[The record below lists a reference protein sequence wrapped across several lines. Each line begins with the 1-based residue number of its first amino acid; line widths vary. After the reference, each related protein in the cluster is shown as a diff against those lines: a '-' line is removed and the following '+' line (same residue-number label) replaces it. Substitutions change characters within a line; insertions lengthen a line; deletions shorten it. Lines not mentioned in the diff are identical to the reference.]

1 MMCRTSFLA
10 EAVLVFV
17 LSAQAAAWSK
27 DKWVEAFGS
36 KTGFSKAYPAWLQ
49 GVSTEGDGYCNVAAD
64 YGCVVGVGE
73 GICYILV
80 NPGDYAVPLSSTDS
94 GYKVQFSG
102 SARFGLELRKKDRGT
117 AQNLKFDQNITG
129 RKETVVQVA
138 RDDMELARPFGQD
151 FAAIGPDC
159 GARWRRRPALFA
171 PPLRREAP
179 LADGGAPAPGRR
191 LPWRPRSLSSDQP
204 QEALDAKSPSKAP
217 AARGEAAE
225 PAPPASA
232 PGRAGGGYFTG
243 DDPAPE
249 EEPFPARRLAL
260 LAFGCLALLATGH
273 ATGAVEKLDA
283 EHIGSMVR
291 GAGVFGCLV
300 VAAVMSLGE
309 LVHVPAGDGW
319 VVYGACIMIYGK
331 AVGFLVGWFAAITSV
346 TFSFF
351 VVRAVGGK
359 SFSQIKSK
367 RIRAV
372 LAQLDKRPFTVVL
385 MLRMVLFAA
394 PLLNYALA
402 LSGVSFKDYFLGS
415 AIGIIPPMAII
426 AVTLDQFM
434 LVRQL
439 MASEGAPASAGQRL
453 GLRGRPP
460 GNLVAFGNM
469 TAGGAARRSSA
480 ANGGSSDG
488 AANAESSSAAAFV
501 AAALT
506 NSTPAPALSERLR
519 QQTPEASEAA
529 SWLASAPGAG
539 APPAILAAALLGG
552 GAGHGAS
559 DATAR
564 LAAALVN
571 ASSAG

>member
-1 MMCRTSFLA
+1 GFTDKAACVFQAA
-10 EAVLVFV
+10 EA
-17 LSAQAAAWSK
+17 
-27 DKWVEAFGS
+27 
-36 KTGFSKAYPAWLQ
+36 
-49 GVSTEGDGYCNVAAD
+49 
-64 YGCVVGVGE
+64 
-73 GICYILV
+73 
-80 NPGDYAVPLSSTDS
+80 
-94 GYKVQFSG
+94 
-102 SARFGLELRKKDRGT
+102 ELRSRVGWACKKEAPDR
-117 AQNLKFDQNITG
+117 AASSSD
-129 RKETVVQVA
+129 VA
-138 RDDMELARPFGQD
+138 G
-151 FAAIGPDC
+151 
-159 GARWRRRPALFA
+159 A
-171 PPLRREAP
+171 PPGEAP
-179 LADGGAPAPGRR
+179 LADGGAPAPGRLLRGTPGGGEGASCTLRRGEEARR

-204 QEALDAKSPSKAP
+204 QEAP

-372 LAQLDKRPFTVVL
+372 LAQLDKRPPSLQPATIMQARTIPTCRRQHLKRVTYVRSL
-385 MLRMVLFAA
+385 LPIRFA
-394 PLLNYALA
+394 
-402 LSGVSFKDYFLGS
+402 
-415 AIGIIPPMAII
+415 
-426 AVTLDQFM
+426 
-434 LVRQL
+434 R
-439 MASEGAPASAGQRL
+439 
-453 GLRGRPP
+453 
-460 GNLVAFGNM
+460 
-469 TAGGAARRSSA
+469 
-480 ANGGSSDG
+480 
-488 AANAESSSAAAFV
+488 
-501 AAALT
+501 
-506 NSTPAPALSERLR
+506 
-519 QQTPEASEAA
+519 
-529 SWLASAPGAG
+529 
-539 APPAILAAALLGG
+539 
-552 GAGHGAS
+552 
-559 DATAR
+559 
-564 LAAALVN
+564 
-571 ASSAG
+571 

>member
-1 MMCRTSFLA
+1 M
-10 EAVLVFV
+10 
-17 LSAQAAAWSK
+17 AAAAGASQ
-27 DKWVEAFGS
+27 EAPDRAAS
-36 KTGFSKAYPAWLQ
+36 S
-49 GVSTEGDGYCNVAAD
+49 SDVA
-64 YGCVVGVGE
+64 G
-73 GICYILV
+73 
-80 NPGDYAVPLSSTDS
+80 
-94 GYKVQFSG
+94 
-102 SARFGLELRKKDRGT
+102 
-117 AQNLKFDQNITG
+117 
-129 RKETVVQVA
+129 
-138 RDDMELARPFGQD
+138 
-151 FAAIGPDC
+151 
-159 GARWRRRPALFA
+159 A
-171 PPLRREAP
+171 PPGEAP
-179 LADGGAPAPGRR
+179 LADGGAPAPGRLLRGATQPIVTDGLEVPSTALRRGTGTPGGGEGASCTLRRGEEARR

-309 LVHVPAGDGW
+309 LVHVPAC

-506 NSTPAPALSERLR
+506 NSTPAPALAALSAAGAN
-519 QQTPEASEAA
+519 ASALAA